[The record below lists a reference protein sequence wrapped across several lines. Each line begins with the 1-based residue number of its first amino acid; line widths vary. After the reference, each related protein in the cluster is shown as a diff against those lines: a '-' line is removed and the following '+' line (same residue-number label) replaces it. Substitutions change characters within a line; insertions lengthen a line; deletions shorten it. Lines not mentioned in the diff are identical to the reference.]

1 VWQGSGVPVTEDP
14 RDLRRDD
21 FPVLREV
28 PTRWSDVDA
37 YGHVNNVVHYAVF
50 DTAVNAW
57 LIEATGEDV
66 RRWPS
71 LGLVVETSCRYLA
84 ELDFPAPITAGLAVE
99 RLGNSSIS
107 YRLGLF
113 GSAES
118 PAAVGRFVH
127 VYVDRDSRRPVAVP
141 AAVRAAAAAL
151 TPAR

>member
-1 VWQGSGVPVTEDP
+1 MTEQTGEDP
-14 RDLRRDD
+14 RASRRSD

-57 LIEATGEDV
+57 LIESTGEDV
-66 RRWPS
+66 RRWDA

-99 RLGNSSIS
+99 RLGNSSIT
-107 YRLGLF
+107 YRLALF
-113 GSAES
+113 GDGDE

-127 VYVDRDSRRPVAVP
+127 VYVDRASRRPVPVPQPVRDAV
-141 AAVRAAAAAL
+141 
-151 TPAR
+151 ARLPDAG